1 MNVRAEINTFAKDA
15 DKPVLNWLFDH
26 YHFES
31 QWRFVAKCTH
41 ARYGT
46 LSYQTNRVWS
56 PTDEGRA
63 LYCYMT
69 APNAEVDAPS
79 GARSAERR

>member
-1 MNVRAEINTFAKDA
+1 MNVRDEIDKFAKEE
-15 DKPVLNWLFDH
+15 DKLVLNWLLDKYH
-26 YHFES
+26 YES

-41 ARYGT
+41 VRYGT
-46 LSYQTNRVWS
+46 QSYQTNRVWS

-69 APNAEVDAPS
+69 MPNAENQALT
-79 GARSAERR
+79 R